1 MRVNR
6 RIPPAS
12 FRGTSMDRRAFLIA
26 GEVELS
32 LIGAGGIDSDPDYM
46 REVYASST
54 ERAQHA
60 QGYRNDEFDRLA
72 EEQLATLDREER
84 MPIVARMQEI
94 VSEDLPLLYPDSVHI
109 FDHDVFDQCTS
120 PPAASP
126 NACQRP
132 TTARCS
138 RQAR

>member
-46 REVYASST
+46 REVYASSQMT
-54 ERAQHA
+54 GLE
-60 QGYRNDEFDRLA
+60 
-72 EEQLATLDREER
+72 
-84 MPIVARMQEI
+84 V
-94 VSEDLPLLYPDSVHI
+94 
-109 FDHDVFDQCTS
+109 
-120 PPAASP
+120 
-126 NACQRP
+126 RP
-132 TTARCS
+132 TD
-138 RQAR
+138 